1 MVASH
6 GTQILPSLEPRHLEL
21 WNLGSACSQN
31 RPPKSVEPCLT
42 AVFSGY
48 AERAEGRT
56 CGLCNPSSPP
66 PHGAASAGD
75 NSESQPF
82 LVTLTG
88 VGGATGD
95 RVQESHSTSTRSSRG
110 TSGVM
115 EDKNGGIDFPGSEKW
130 ARGAS
135 GVSDVG
141 RRKGE
146 ITEMM
151 DRGAGCRAG
160 GPEATESRR
169 WGNSVDVNLNFRIAV
184 LSWLLEDGSQSC

>member
-6 GTQILPSLEPRHLEL
+6 GTQILPYLEPRHLEL
-21 WNLGSACSQN
+21 WNLSSACSQN

-48 AERAEGRT
+48 AERGEART
-56 CGLCNPSSPP
+56 CGLCNPGSPP
-66 PHGAASAGD
+66 PHGAASTGD

-95 RVQESHSTSTRSSRG
+95 RVQERHSTSTRSSRG

-115 EDKNGGIDFPGSEKW
+115 GALTSQAARSGHEEPVVSVMLGG
-130 ARGAS
+130 
-135 GVSDVG
+135 G
-141 RRKGE
+141 RWR
-146 ITEMM
+146 
-151 DRGAGCRAG
+151 
-160 GPEATESRR
+160 
-169 WGNSVDVNLNFRIAV
+169 
-184 LSWLLEDGSQSC
+184 SQK